1 MVILYCNVT
10 EEHLSTLQGSECTER
25 GNLSMHKSV
34 DRRSILKKNNIQANL
49 EARRCIK
56 SALLA
61 LLKKKSYD
69 DIRMTDII
77 NKSGV
82 SRTCVYNNYKSKD
95 EIMQD
100 LYSKTIETVLSTPTG
115 SLDSNLAWLFNIAY
129 QHKAYI
135 RTLIDAGLANTF
147 LDSLNERSEDTS
159 ESFYS
164 AIINGLCYNAVIEWV
179 KSDTDESPQ
188 SAVKRVKEALSRLA
202 KSIET
207 N

>member
-1 MVILYCNVT
+1 
-10 EEHLSTLQGSECTER
+10 
-25 GNLSMHKSV
+25 
-34 DRRSILKKNNIQANL
+34 
-49 EARRCIK
+49 
-56 SALLA
+56 
-61 LLKKKSYD
+61 
-69 DIRMTDII
+69 
-77 NKSGV
+77 
-82 SRTCVYNNYKSKD
+82 
-95 EIMQD
+95 
-100 LYSKTIETVLSTPTG
+100 
-115 SLDSNLAWLFNIAY
+115 
-129 QHKAYI
+129 
-135 RTLIDAGLANTF
+135 GLANTF